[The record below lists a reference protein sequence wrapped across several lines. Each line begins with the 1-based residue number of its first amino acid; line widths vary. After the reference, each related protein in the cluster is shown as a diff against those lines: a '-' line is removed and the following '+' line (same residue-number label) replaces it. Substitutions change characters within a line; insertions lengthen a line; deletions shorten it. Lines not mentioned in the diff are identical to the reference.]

1 MTKALNFPN
10 ICKYLSLLWARWIV
24 GRVKFSR
31 LTRILSFQMI
41 QKVVHGWSKNVS
53 HAKWPSRSL
62 DFNHNTIKEVFLTTV
77 IVKIFIPKVN
87 CWPKFRWSAHLF
99 PSYTTHMSLIKQLN
113 ATHPTIF
120 TCRSVPTSPDVL
132 VCTGGEWRGGVRMER
147 MFSGQLCCFQGVTR
161 TRGER

>member
-41 QKVVHGWSKNVS
+41 QKVVHGWS
-53 HAKWPSRSL
+53 RSL
-62 DFNHNTIKEVFLTTV
+62 DFNHNTIKA

-87 CWPKFRWSAHLF
+87 CLPKFRWSAHLF
-99 PSYTTHMSLIKQLN
+99 HSYTTHMSLMHIKQLN